1 MSILIYRSI
10 GLCPLQVP
18 NLSPYAILHSSPK
31 WIKNYSRIRVSIS
44 SFRGEMARQMTSSA
58 FHKSKTLDNKYMLG
72 DEIGKGAYGRVYK
85 GLDLEN
91 GDFVAIK
98 QVSLE
103 NIAQED
109 LNIIMQEIDLL
120 KNLNHKNIVKY
131 LGSLKTKSHLH
142 IILEYVENGSL
153 ANIIKPNKFGPFPES
168 LVALY
173 ISQVLEGLVYLH
185 EQGVIHRDIKGANI
199 LTTKEGLVKLADFG
213 VATKLTEADV
223 NTHSVVGTPYWMAP
237 EGMLVYFSC
246 MLASILLGNKNFAV
260 LCNMS
265 RHEKYLIV
273 HIRPVIEMS
282 GVCAASDI
290 WSVGCTVIELLTC
303 VPPYYDLQ
311 PMPALFRIVQD
322 EHPPIPDSLSPA
334 ITDFLRQCFKKVR
347 RKLNLLP
354 DSHHQTC
361 NCLRCPILLI
371 QIASLTPRVQS
382 CSTLSTLA
390 PFFFPDPD
398 LPRVRLVPACFRA
411 TIGRIKGVERLGLEL
426 GKSQDARQRPDA
438 KTLLSHP
445 WIQNSRRALQTSLRH
460 SGTLKYSTTD
470 SISVFTLVIHLI
482 KLVDLCYTI
491 PILFFAALLPSQNNA
506 TSLNQN
512 MEEVGSGDAAS
523 SSSGKGRTVETSST
537 EKSSTANRAG
547 PVGWLKTC
555 WCLTALFIVCG
566 LWIPVPIRHVAKW
579 AARMTG
585 QICPFP
591 QFYGQASAP
600 FSQGDFIKSC
610 YILEVYSWYQEC
622 RTELVSSETSET
634 VESSE
639 DGGFKAN
646 LIEGSK
652 DDLEG
657 DVISDQIPT
666 FAIHEKSPLQPS
678 SDGLEASLSDSTEHK
693 PSRVPLQD
701 EVLINGEMEPAEAAE
716 RDFVARKF
724 DKNGSSITIQHGKT
738 HFNQK
743 SHDFSTQKDV
753 EASMGSGTNE
763 LSRFSDPPG
772 DASLDDL
779 FHPLENL
786 EDHGAEASTSAS
798 TSHAIHGNSVSDNGK
813 NDLATKLRATIAQK
827 QMENESAQTNG
838 GDLLRLMMGVIKKD
852 VIDIDTLGFEDKLPA
867 ENLFHLQ
874 AVEFGKLVS
883 SLRPDE
889 PEDVIVSSCQKLTT
903 FFHQRP
909 EQKIVFIT
917 QHGLLPLLELL
928 EVPRPRI
935 ICSVLQ
941 VLNQIIKDNTD
952 FQENACLVGLIPV
965 VMSFAVHDRP
975 REVRMEAAYFV
986 QQLCQ
991 SSSSTLQMFIACRG
1005 IPILVGFME
1014 PDYAKY
1020 REMVHMAIDGMW
1032 QVFKLQKST
1041 SRDDFFR
1048 IAAKNGILLR
1058 LINTLYSLNEAT
1070 RLASIASGSGFPPDG
1085 SAPRPRSDPL
1095 DFSSPFVQMD
1105 SSLYG
1110 NDQPD
1115 QLKVR
1120 QGDQEASRASVSH
1133 SPESRF
1139 LFPNVEASSASR
1151 VMDPASLE
1159 RISNMAVKDYA
1170 SAVPR
1175 DRENADRWKN
1185 ESSRA
1190 EVELKQQKVVNA
1202 TNRPSTDRAPKSV
1215 DMTTNGSSAYTGSQQ
1230 ENVRPLLSLLDKE
1243 PPSSHFSGQLEYV
1256 RHLTGVEKHETILPL
1271 LHASND
1277 RKTNGLDFLMAQFAE
1292 VTGRGR
1298 EASNVDSLPKSS
1310 PKAANKKMVNLASN
1324 GGIVAASG
1332 LASQRASGVLSGSG
1346 VLNARPGSATS
1357 SGLLSNMVSPWNVD
1371 VAREYLEKVADLLL
1385 EFAAADTAVKSY
1397 MCSQSLLSRL
1407 FQMFN
1412 KIEPP
1417 ILLKVQQKLLK
1428 CINHLS
1434 TDPHCLEH
1442 LQRADALKYLIPNLD
1457 LKDGSLV
1464 SQIHH
1469 ERNWNFFIVYYW
1481 GSGALYLS
1489 SSNLTSHETL
1499 PHLFPLLKVLNALF
1513 NLCKINKRRQE
1524 QAAENGII
1532 PHLMHFIM
1540 SDSPLKQYALPLLCD
1555 MAHASRNSRE
1565 QLRAHGGLDVYLSLL
1580 EDELWSV
1587 TALDSIAV
1595 CLAHD
1600 NENRKVEQALLKKD
1614 AVQKLVKFFQFC
1626 PEQHFLHILE
1636 PFLKI
1641 ITKSSRINTTLA
1653 VNGLTPLLIS
1663 RLDHPDAIARLNLL
1677 KLIKVVYEHHPRPK
1691 QLIVENDLP
1700 QKLQNL
1706 IEERRE
1712 GQSSGGQ
1719 VLVKQMATSLL
1730 KALHINTVL

>member
-1 MSILIYRSI
+1 
-10 GLCPLQVP
+10 
-18 NLSPYAILHSSPK
+18 
-31 WIKNYSRIRVSIS
+31 
-44 SFRGEMARQMTSSA
+44 MARQMTTSA

-131 LGSLKTKSHLH
+131 LGSLKTKTHLH

-168 LVALY
+168 LVAVY
-173 ISQVLEGLVYLH
+173 IAQVLEGLVYLH

-237 EGMLVYFSC
+237 E
-246 MLASILLGNKNFAV
+246 
-260 LCNMS
+260 
-265 RHEKYLIV
+265 
-273 HIRPVIEMS
+273 VIEMS

-303 VPPYYDLQ
+303 IPPYYDLQ

-334 ITDFLRQCFKKVR
+334 ITDFLRQCFKK
-347 RKLNLLP
+347 
-354 DSHHQTC
+354 
-361 NCLRCPILLI
+361 
-371 QIASLTPRVQS
+371 
-382 CSTLSTLA
+382 
-390 PFFFPDPD
+390 
-398 LPRVRLVPACFRA
+398 
-411 TIGRIKGVERLGLEL
+411 
-426 GKSQDARQRPDA
+426 DARQRPDA

-460 SGTLKYSTTD
+460 SGTLRD
-470 SISVFTLVIHLI
+470 V
-482 KLVDLCYTI
+482 
-491 PILFFAALLPSQNNA
+491 
-506 TSLNQN
+506 
-512 MEEVGSGDAAS
+512 EEVGPNDAGL
-523 SSSGKGRTVETSST
+523 SSGEEGRNVETSSADK
-537 EKSSTANRAG
+537 ECKMELLSSDTSRAN
-547 PVGWLKTC
+547 K
-555 WCLTALFIVCG
+555 
-566 LWIPVPIRHVAKW
+566 
-579 AARMTG
+579 
-585 QICPFP
+585 
-591 QFYGQASAP
+591 FY
-600 FSQGDFIKSC
+600 
-610 YILEVYSWYQEC
+610 
-622 RTELVSSETSET
+622 
-634 VESSE
+634 E
-639 DGGFKAN
+639 DNAN
-646 LIEGSK
+646 LTEETTDSVG
-652 DDLEG
+652 EE
-657 DVISDQIPT
+657 VPT
-666 FAIHEKSPLQPS
+666 FAIHEKSLEGTSLHGLLDSHES
-678 SDGLEASLSDSTEHK
+678 SVSNSVENKASNLIQ
-693 PSRVPLQD
+693 QD
-701 EVLINGEMEPAEAAE
+701 EGLINGDLEATE
-716 RDFVARKF
+716 FTKRNVVARKVER
-724 DKNGSSITIQHGKT
+724 KGSSVVTGHGE
-738 HFNQK
+738 FNIGQK
-743 SHDFSTQKDV
+743 SQDLSPKKAV
-753 EASMGSGTNE
+753 KEPISLGGNE

-786 EDHGAEASTSAS
+786 ENRVVEDYTSAS
-798 TSHAIHGNSVSDNGK
+798 SSHAIRGNAVSDGGK

-827 QMENESAQTNG
+827 QMENDSAQANG
-838 GDLLRLMMGVIKKD
+838 GDLLRLMMGVLKED
-852 VIDIDTLGFEDKLPA
+852 VIDIDTLGFEDKLPS

-874 AVEFGKLVS
+874 AVEFSKLVS

-917 QHGLLPLLELL
+917 QHGLLPIMELL
-928 EVPRPRI
+928 EVPRTRV

-941 VLNQIIKDNTD
+941 VLNQIIKDNTE

-975 REVRMEAAYFV
+975 REVRMEAAYFL

-991 SSSSTLQMFIACRG
+991 SSSLTLQMFIACRG
-1005 IPILVGFME
+1005 IPILVGFLE
-1014 PDYAKY
+1014 ADYAKY

-1041 SRDDFFR
+1041 SRNDFCR

-1058 LINTLYSLNEAT
+1058 LINTLYNLNEAT
-1070 RLASIASGSGFPPDG
+1070 RLASIASGGGLPPDG
-1085 SAPRPRSDPL
+1085 LVPRPRSDHL
-1095 DFSSPFVQMD
+1095 DSSSTFMRMD
-1105 SSLYG
+1105 SSIYG
-1110 NDQPD
+1110 SDLPD
-1115 QLKVR
+1115 HLKVKP
-1120 QGDQEASRASVSH
+1120 GDFISQTGIQEPTRTSVSH

-1139 LFPNVEASSASR
+1139 IPSDSDRPLASIATAEALGASR
-1151 VMDPASLE
+1151 VTDPASLD
-1159 RISNMAVKDYA
+1159 RGSNSAIKD
-1170 SAVPR
+1170 V
-1175 DRENADRWKN
+1175 DRWKN
-1185 ESSRA
+1185 EASRA
-1190 EVELKQQKVVNA
+1190 EVDLRQQRGSSA
-1202 TNRPSTDRAPKSV
+1202 TSRISTDRARKSA
-1215 DMTTNGSSAYTGSQQ
+1215 DFTINGSSAHTGGQQ

-1243 PPSSHFSGQLEYV
+1243 PPSRHFSGQLEYV
-1256 RHLTGVEKHETILPL
+1256 RHLTGMEKHESILPL
-1271 LHASND
+1271 LHASSD
-1277 RKTNGLDFLMAQFAE
+1277 KKTNGLDFLMAEFAE
-1292 VTGRGR
+1292 VSGRGR
-1298 EASNVDSLPKSS
+1298 ENSNVDPLPRSS
-1310 PKAANKKMVNLASN
+1310 PKAANKKLGPLTLN
-1324 GGIVAASG
+1324 GGIIAASG

-1357 SGLLSNMVSPWNVD
+1357 SGLLSHMVSPWNVD

-1385 EFAAADTAVKSY
+1385 EFAAGDSAVKSY

-1417 ILLKVQQKLLK
+1417 ILLKLLK
-1428 CINHLS
+1428 CINYLS

-1442 LQRADALKYLIPNLD
+1442 LQRADAIKYLIPNLD
-1457 LKDGSLV
+1457 LKEGSLV

-1469 ERNWNFFIVYYW
+1469 E
-1481 GSGALYLS
+1481 
-1489 SSNLTSHETL
+1489 
-1499 PHLFPLLKVLNALF
+1499 VLNALF

-1540 SDSPLKQYALPLLCD
+1540 SDSPLRQYALPLLCD

-1580 EDELWSV
+1580 EDNLWSV

-1614 AVQKLVKFFQFC
+1614 AVQKLVKFFQSC

-1677 KLIKVVYEHHPRPK
+1677 KLIKAVYEHHPRPK

-1706 IEERRE
+1706 IEERRD

>member
-1 MSILIYRSI
+1 
-10 GLCPLQVP
+10 
-18 NLSPYAILHSSPK
+18 
-31 WIKNYSRIRVSIS
+31 
-44 SFRGEMARQMTSSA
+44 MARQMTSSA

-131 LGSLKTKSHLH
+131 LGSLKTKTHLH

-168 LVALY
+168 LVAVY
-173 ISQVLEGLVYLH
+173 IAQVLEGLVYLH

-237 EGMLVYFSC
+237 E
-246 MLASILLGNKNFAV
+246 
-260 LCNMS
+260 
-265 RHEKYLIV
+265 
-273 HIRPVIEMS
+273 VIEMS

-303 VPPYYDLQ
+303 VPPYFDLQ

-334 ITDFLRQCFKKVR
+334 ITDFLRQCFKK
-347 RKLNLLP
+347 
-354 DSHHQTC
+354 
-361 NCLRCPILLI
+361 
-371 QIASLTPRVQS
+371 
-382 CSTLSTLA
+382 
-390 PFFFPDPD
+390 
-398 LPRVRLVPACFRA
+398 
-411 TIGRIKGVERLGLEL
+411 
-426 GKSQDARQRPDA
+426 DAGQRPDA
-438 KTLLSHP
+438 KTLLSHH
-445 WIQNSRRALQTSLRH
+445 WIKNSRRALQNTLRH
-460 SGTLKYSTTD
+460 SGTLRN
-470 SISVFTLVIHLI
+470 I
-482 KLVDLCYTI
+482 
-491 PILFFAALLPSQNNA
+491 
-506 TSLNQN
+506 
-512 MEEVGSGDAAS
+512 EEVGAGGADIS
-523 SSSGKGRTVETSST
+523 SSEQGHTIETSSA
-537 EKSSTANRAG
+537 EKDKAEMS
-547 PVGWLKTC
+547 
-555 WCLTALFIVCG
+555 
-566 LWIPVPIRHVAKW
+566 
-579 AARMTG
+579 
-585 QICPFP
+585 
-591 QFYGQASAP
+591 
-600 FSQGDFIKSC
+600 
-610 YILEVYSWYQEC
+610 
-622 RTELVSSETSET
+622 SSETSVVSKSYED
-634 VESSE
+634 ESLKTNLTEERTNNLEE
-639 DGGFKAN
+639 DT
-646 LIEGSK
+646 
-652 DDLEG
+652 
-657 DVISDQIPT
+657 ISDQVPT
-666 FAIHEKSPLQPS
+666 FVIHEKSPIETS
-678 SDGLEASLSDSTEHK
+678 SSRLLDSHESATSNSVEDQR
-693 PSRVPLQD
+693 SNLNQQG
-701 EVLINGEMEPAEAAE
+701 EMLINGVVEGAESTK
-716 RDFVARKF
+716 RTVVARKVE
-724 DKNGSSITIQHGKT
+724 KKGSAVGIIHGK
-738 HFNQK
+738 FSFGQKNQDSSPRK
-743 SHDFSTQKDV
+743 AVKEPMS
-753 EASMGSGTNE
+753 SGGNE
-763 LSRFSDPPG
+763 LSKFSDSPG

-779 FHPLENL
+779 FHPLDNL
-786 EDHGAEASTSAS
+786 EDRVAEASTSAS
-798 TSHAIHGNSVSDNGK
+798 SSNVIQGNMVSDGGK

-827 QMENESAQTNG
+827 QMENESVQAS
-838 GDLLRLMMGVIKKD
+838 GDLLRLMMGVLKED
-852 VIDIDTLGFEDKLPA
+852 VIDIDTLVFEDKLPA

-874 AVEFGKLVS
+874 AVEFSKLVS
-883 SLRPDE
+883 LLRPDE

-909 EQKIVFIT
+909 DQKIVFIT
-917 QHGLLPLLELL
+917 QHGLLPLMELL
-928 EVPRPRI
+928 EVPRTRV

-941 VLNQIIKDNTD
+941 VLNQIIKDNTE
-952 FQENACLVGLIPV
+952 FQENACLVGLIPI

-975 REVRMEAAYFV
+975 REVRMEAAFFF

-991 SSSSTLQMFIACRG
+991 SSSLTLQMFIACRG
-1005 IPILVGFME
+1005 IPILVGFLE
-1014 PDYAKY
+1014 ADYAKY

-1041 SRDDFFR
+1041 SRNDFCR

-1070 RLASIASGSGFPPDG
+1070 RLASIASGGGFASDG
-1085 SAPRPRSDPL
+1085 LSSRPRSDAL
-1095 DFSSPFVQMD
+1095 DANSPVTRID
-1105 SSLYG
+1105 STFYG
-1110 NDQPD
+1110 NDLPD
-1115 QLKVR
+1115 HLKVKP
-1120 QGDQEASRASVSH
+1120 GDHISQTGILEPSRASASH

-1139 LFPNVEASSASR
+1139 IASDADRPQSSISNVEALGASR
-1151 VMDPASLE
+1151 VTDPASLD
-1159 RISNMAVKDYA
+1159 RLSNSAIKDHL
-1170 SAVPR
+1170 PTR
-1175 DRENADRWKN
+1175 DRESVDRWKN
-1185 ESSRA
+1185 EPSRA
-1190 EVELKQQKVVNA
+1190 EVDLKQQRGANI
-1202 TNRPSTDRAPKSV
+1202 TGGRISMDRAPKSM
-1215 DMTTNGSSAYTGSQQ
+1215 DATTNGSSAHTGSQQ
-1230 ENVRPLLSLLDKE
+1230 ENIRPLLSLLDKE
-1243 PPSSHFSGQLEYV
+1243 PPSRHFSGQLEYV
-1256 RHLTGVEKHETILPL
+1256 KHLTGMEKHESILPL
-1271 LHASND
+1271 LHGSTD
-1277 RKTNGLDFLMAQFAE
+1277 KKTNGLDFLMAEFAE
-1292 VTGRGR
+1292 VSGKGR
-1298 EASNVDSLPKSS
+1298 ENSNVDSLPRSS
-1310 PKAANKKMVNLASN
+1310 PKAANKKHVTSN
-1324 GGIVAASG
+1324 GGTVAASG
-1332 LASQRASGVLSGSG
+1332 IASQRASGVLSGSG

-1357 SGLLSNMVSPWNVD
+1357 SGLLTHVVSPWNVD
-1371 VAREYLEKVADLLL
+1371 VAREYLEKVADLLF

-1417 ILLKVQQKLLK
+1417 ILLKLLK

-1442 LQRADALKYLIPNLD
+1442 LQRADAIKYLIPNLD
-1457 LKDGSLV
+1457 LKEGSLV

-1469 ERNWNFFIVYYW
+1469 E
-1481 GSGALYLS
+1481 
-1489 SSNLTSHETL
+1489 
-1499 PHLFPLLKVLNALF
+1499 VLNALF

-1540 SDSPLKQYALPLLCD
+1540 SDSPLRQYALPLLCD

-1580 EDELWSV
+1580 EDNIWSV
-1587 TALDSIAV
+1587 TSLDSIAV

-1614 AVQKLVKFFQFC
+1614 AVQKLVKFFQCC

-1677 KLIKVVYEHHPRPK
+1677 KLIKAVYEHHPRPK

-1700 QKLQNL
+1700 QKLKNL
-1706 IEERRE
+1706 IEERRD